1 MYRLIYKSRSA
12 CEIDWALVRDILH
25 VSEIN
30 NKRTD
35 VTGFLLATE
44 TRFLQVLEGRFD
56 EINETFLRIA
66 RDQRHDEICLISYG
80 VVEERLFGDW
90 NMRGIGV
97 FDLNADV
104 KGKLVKKYGEEQGGI
119 NLPRQEWRAL
129 SMISDI
135 GMLQDPSISSE

>member
-1 MYRLIYKSRSA
+1 MYRLIYKSRST

-44 TRFLQVLEGRFD
+44 THFLQVLEGRFD
-56 EINETFLRIA
+56 EINETYLRIV

-80 VVEERLFGDW
+80 VVDERLFEDW

-97 FDLNADV
+97 FDLNTDV
-104 KGKLVKKYGEEQGGI
+104 KVKLIWKYGEEQGRVR
-119 NLPRQEWRAL
+119 LPRQEWRAL
-129 SMISDI
+129 SIISDI
-135 GMLQDPSISSE
+135 GTLQDPSLRNE